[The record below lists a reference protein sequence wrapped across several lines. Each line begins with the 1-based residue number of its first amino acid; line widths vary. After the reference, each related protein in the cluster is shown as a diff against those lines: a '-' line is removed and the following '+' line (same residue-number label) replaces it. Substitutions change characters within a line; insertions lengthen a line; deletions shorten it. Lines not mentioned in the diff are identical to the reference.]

1 MSRPRLTTTTTIQ
14 RPLRR
19 MSQRPGLLSSAALA
33 AVLAALLSGCAAPSK
48 AVSLGGEWPAQVD
61 AFADVTHTWTR
72 STSMSANAQQV
83 LSVDAT
89 LLAPDW
95 RAARAVRDAE
105 RRGLGPEAR
114 NALLLQAQEDAKG
127 PFEVEVLLTTWDRSE
142 NDLNRGKRATWKV
155 ALLDGA
161 GNEIVP
167 VEIVRDR
174 RPAYMLKADFPLYG
188 DFAEAYIVRFP
199 KEAQVLGPQIKQ
211 VRLRLASVRGS
222 VELTWNDD
230 K

>member
-1 MSRPRLTTTTTIQ
+1 MSRTRLTTS
-14 RPLRR
+14 RR
-19 MSQRPGLLSSAALA
+19 IGLIPGSLSSALP
-33 AVLAALLSGCAAPSK
+33 AALLASLLAFAGACATPSR
-48 AVSLGGEWPAQVD
+48 AVSLGGEWPAKVD
-61 AFADVTHTWTR
+61 SFSDVTQTWTR
-72 STSMSANAQQV
+72 STSMSAEAQQV

-89 LLAPDW
+89 LLSPDW

-114 NALLLQAQEDAKG
+114 NALLLKAQEDAKG
-127 PFEVEVLLTTWDRSE
+127 PFEIEVLLTTWDRSE
-142 NDLNRGKRATWKV
+142 NDLHRGKRSTWKV
-155 ALLDGA
+155 ALLDDG

-199 KEAQVLGPQIKQ
+199 AEAQVLGPQIKQ
-211 VRLRLASVRGS
+211 VRLRLASVRGA